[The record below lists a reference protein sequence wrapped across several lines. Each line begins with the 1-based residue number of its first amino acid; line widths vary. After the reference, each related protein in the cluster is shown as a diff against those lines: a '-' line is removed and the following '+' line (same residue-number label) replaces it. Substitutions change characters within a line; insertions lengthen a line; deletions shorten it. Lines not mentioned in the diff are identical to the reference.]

1 MNAKFF
7 LDTNIMVYTFDAGAP
22 QKKRRA
28 QELVEQALRTQVGV
42 VSTQVVQE
50 FLNVATSKFS
60 APLTFSDAQ
69 QYLQDILAPLCT
81 VFPSIDLF
89 RQALILQQETHYSFY
104 DSLIIGGALQA
115 GCDTLYSEDLQHG
128 QQIRGLRILNPF
140 TSSS

>member
-1 MNAKFF
+1 MSAKFF
-7 LDTNIMVYTFDAGAP
+7 LDTNILVYTFDDGAP
-22 QKKRRA
+22 TKQRRA
-28 QELVEQALRTQVGV
+28 QELVEQALRSHEGV

-50 FLNVATSKFS
+50 FLNVATTKFS

-69 QYLQDILAPLCT
+69 QYLHDVLAPLCT

-89 RQALILQQETHYSFY
+89 RNALALQQETRFSFY

-115 GCDTLYSEDLQHG
+115 GCDALYSEDFQHN

-140 TSSS
+140 ISSS

>member
-1 MNAKFF
+1 MSAKFF
-7 LDTNIMVYTFDAGAP
+7 LDTNIVVYSFDADSP

-28 QELVEQALRTQVGV
+28 QELVEQALRTHEGV

-50 FLNVATSKFS
+50 FLNVATSKFT

-69 QYLQDILAPLCT
+69 QYLHDVLAPLCT

-89 RQALILQQETHYSFY
+89 QQALVLQQETKYSFY

-115 GCDTLYSEDLQHG
+115 GCEILYSEDLQHG